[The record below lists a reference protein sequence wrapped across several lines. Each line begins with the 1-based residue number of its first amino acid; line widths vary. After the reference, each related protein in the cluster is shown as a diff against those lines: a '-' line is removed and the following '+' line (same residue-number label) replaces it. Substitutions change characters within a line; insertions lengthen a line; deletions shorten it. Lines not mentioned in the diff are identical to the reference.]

1 MATSVQPDVS
11 TLQADIQQLRADLAK
26 MTSDMRDIASNG
38 VARAGGRA
46 QESAEKMWGEVK
58 RQAQQVGHE
67 IEEKPFA
74 SALAAFAS
82 GLVLG
87 MLVNARRA

>member
-58 RQAQQVGHE
+58 RQAQQVGQE

-82 GLVLG
+82 GVVLG
-87 MLVNARRA
+87 MLVTARRG